1 MVLTGL
7 LGVAALAGCGTKS
20 PKPDSQPTSD
30 PAATSPAAA
39 PAESSPAPDPGATVS
54 SSPGPLEGWTMEQKV
69 GQLLMVGAETS
80 GAQEAALDA
89 VSAHH
94 VGNVFI
100 AKPTRS
106 GAGAA
111 RDVVA
116 SLTGLVGPE
125 TTHDTPMLV
134 ATDQEGGQVQV
145 LGGDGF
151 SDIPSASEQAAGS
164 RDDLVA
170 SAQGWGQELA
180 DVGITMNLAP
190 VADLV
195 DIPNPSDNG
204 PIGKW
209 EREYGHD
216 VETVLDRATAFAQG
230 MEDAGLIATYKHFPG
245 LGRVTANTDTAGG
258 VTDDVTER
266 SGDPAVSVFTDAIA
280 KGAKVIMVSSA
291 IYSLIDPSA
300 PALFSSVVV
309 TDMLRGDLGFSG
321 VVITDDVSA
330 AAQVQDR
337 TPAERAIQAVR
348 AGCDIVLA
356 SADAAVVADMA
367 QALVAE
373 AQSDPDFAKRVDEA
387 ATRVLALKTGS

>member
-7 LGVAALAGCGTKS
+7 LGVAALARCGTKS
-20 PKPDSQPTSD
+20 PEPDSQPTSD

-39 PAESSPAPDPGATVS
+39 PAESSPAPGPGATAS
-54 SSPGPLEGWTMEQKV
+54 SSPGPLEGWTLEQRA

-280 KGAKVIMVSSA
+280 KGTKVIMVSSA

-337 TPAERAIQAVR
+337 TPAERAVQAVR